1 MKGSWEEGSAS
12 GCISKKNRAATAHG
26 GRRCGG
32 ATDCSV
38 AQRATVP
45 VGDDGVRFSLA
56 KGVAAGGRERGYS
69 MVSRT
74 SWAHAPSTAGASEEA
89 PQFLLTKLPRLAL
102 LSPHSS
108 PTTPLYLIR
117 GKQGSGS
124 LESGQAVRMASLTE
138 QVKKDEL
145 LRTAVGFGLQLCQQ
159 ICGASIC
166 FNELQPVTKKAL
178 AYL

>member
-1 MKGSWEEGSAS
+1 MH
-12 GCISKKNRAATAHG
+12 AHINLCCFG
-26 GRRCGG
+26 L
-32 ATDCSV
+32 S
-38 AQRATVP
+38 
-45 VGDDGVRFSLA
+45 
-56 KGVAAGGRERGYS
+56 GYS